1 MYRYEY
7 NRLILRMRNKSGRKK
22 IQQKGKFFLFNLQEK
37 KLTELVDSSLIEDNG
52 AALWI
57 AE

>member
-1 MYRYEY
+1 MEE
-7 NRLILRMRNKSGRKK
+7 KK

-57 AE
+57 AK

>member
-1 MYRYEY
+1 
-7 NRLILRMRNKSGRKK
+7 MRNKSGRKK

-57 AE
+57 AK

>member
-1 MYRYEY
+1 ME
-7 NRLILRMRNKSGRKK
+7 GKK
-22 IQQKGKFFLFNLQEK
+22 FSRRESFFLFNLQEK

-57 AE
+57 AK

>member
-7 NRLILRMRNKSGRKK
+7 NRLILRMRNKRGRKK
-22 IQQKGKFFLFNLQEK
+22 IQQKFFLFNLQEK

-57 AE
+57 AK